1 MEKNR
6 LRKVVISGDPF
17 SRGVQYGEKAGDL
30 IKRGIEIYH
39 RAFFEAA
46 GVGWEK
52 VLDLAR
58 SFVPGIRNYDESQ
71 VEEMKG
77 MARGSGCAFEEILAL
92 NIRTEILFGLKQ
104 MKAKEGCTSF
114 CALPE
119 ITAQKNTLL
128 AQNWDYKPFA
138 GETVMVLQVN
148 QKGAPDILTIVEA
161 GQFARMGMNSA
172 GHGFCNNFIQC
183 ESDGKNMEKGIPTP
197 FIRRKALGQ
206 EKYYDV
212 TGTIIHSA
220 RSFSAN
226 YLVGT
231 AEGDGDAIN
240 IEATPDTAYFLFP
253 QNGLVVHSNHI
264 KGAGPGYYGIMRDGI
279 QNSIYRD
286 RRLEALLRKKTGHLE
301 VEASQQA
308 LRDHF
313 GHPYSICRHPDE
325 KKRATEQWRTNAS
338 VIMDLTARA
347 MWVAGGPPCQME
359 YSRYTFDARD

>member
-1 MEKNR
+1 MEKDK
-6 LRKVVISGDPF
+6 LRKVIVSGDPY

-30 IKRGIEIYH
+30 IKRGVGIY
-39 RAFFEAA
+39 RQAFFEAA
-46 GVGWEK
+46 GVAWEK
-52 VLDLAR
+52 VIDFAK
-58 SFVPGIRNYDESQ
+58 SFVPGIKNYDETLM
-71 VEEMKG
+71 EEMKG
-77 MARGSGCAFEEILAL
+77 MAQGSGLAFEEILAI

-104 MKAKEGCTSF
+104 VKAKEGCTSF

-119 ITAQKNTLL
+119 ITAERNTLL

-161 GQFARMGMNSA
+161 GQFARMGLNSA

-183 ESDGKNMEKGIPTP
+183 ESDGKNMAKGIPTP

-206 EKYYDV
+206 EKYYEV
-212 TGTIIHSA
+212 TGKIIHSP

-226 YLVGT
+226 YLVAT

-253 QNGLVVHSNHI
+253 HDGLVVHSNHI
-264 KGAGPGYYGIMRDGI
+264 KGAGPGYYGIMREGI
-279 QNSIYRD
+279 ENSIYRD
-286 RRLEALLRKKTGHLE
+286 RRVEALLKKKEGNIDLKAARET
-301 VEASQQA
+301 

-313 GHPYSICRHPDE
+313 AYPYSVCRHPDE
-325 KKRATEQWRTNAS
+325 KKAAKDQWRTNAS
-338 VIMDLTARA
+338 VIMDLSAKVL
-347 MWVAGGPPCQME
+347 WVAGGPPCQAE
-359 YSRYTFDARD
+359 YFRYTFEVQE

>member
-1 MEKNR
+1 MEKKK
-6 LRKVVISGDPF
+6 LRKVIISGDPY
-17 SRGVQYGEKAGDL
+17 SRGIQYGEKARDL
-30 IKRGIEIYH
+30 IQKGIEIYH

-52 VLDLAR
+52 VIDLAR
-58 SFVPGIRNYDESQ
+58 SFVPGIKNYDETLI
-71 VEEMKG
+71 EEMKG
-77 MARGSGCAFEEILAL
+77 MAKGSGFGFEEILAI

-104 MKAKEGCTSF
+104 VRAKEGCTSF

-119 ITAQKNTLL
+119 ITAEKNTLL

-206 EKYYDV
+206 EKYYEV
-212 TGTIIHSA
+212 TGKIIHSA

-226 YLVGT
+226 YLVAT

-264 KGAGPGYYGIMRDGI
+264 KGAGPGYYGIMRVGI
-279 QNSIYRD
+279 ENSIYRD
-286 RRLEALLRKKTGHLE
+286 RRAEALLKKRVGHIN
-301 VEASQQA
+301 VESARET

-325 KKRATEQWRTNAS
+325 KKEGVDQWRTNAS
-338 VIMDLTARA
+338 VIMDLSAKVL
-347 MWVAGGPPCQME
+347 WVAGGPPCQTI
-359 YSRYTFDARD
+359 YSRYTFDVQE